1 MSALKPMDI
10 ARRNASKN
18 RIGIIQSGTNNSTYN
33 SLISFQVKIRANVA
47 KSTNMIIGRRAD
59 VRNVFIEIE
68 LAVKS
73 DAK

>member
-1 MSALKPMDI
+1 MV
-10 ARRNASKN
+10 RRNSSKN
-18 RIGIIQSGTNNSTYN
+18 RIGIIQSGTNNSTGN
-33 SLISFQVKIRANVA
+33 SLRSFQVKIRANVA
-47 KSTNMIIGRRAD
+47 KSTNMIVGRRAD